1 MQKNIKLGS
10 KKEKCIILLIKKNKI
25 LKRLR
30 NININNDLLIMK
42 LINNGILDYS
52 IKRINNKKIS
62 QNNKPILNKEYLDS
76 YNHYIYILDNFIDYF
91 YDCFNHNVESEY
103 EILSACLKNNDTI
116 FLDKRYVYDNNN
128 IEYYKEAYNK
138 IIINNFYY
146 NIYTLRNVLNSEF
159 NNISIKIED
168 ININNK
174 EDIKKLLEIL
184 TCIYACNKDKH
195 IVLSL
200 FNKVDKLTYKYYLN
214 NFEFM
219 FYTYFKIKTNL

>member
-10 KKEKCIILLIKKNKI
+10 KKEKCIILLIKKNKM

-30 NININNDLLIMK
+30 SININNDLLIMK
-42 LINNGILDYS
+42 LISNGILDYS

-62 QNNKPILNKEYLDS
+62 QNNKPILNKEYLES

-138 IIINNFYY
+138 IIIDNFYY

-184 TCIYACNKDKH
+184 ICIYACNKDKH

-200 FNKVDKLTYKYYLN
+200 FNKVDKSTYKYYLN

-219 FYTYFKIKTNL
+219 FYTYLKIKTNL